1 MCTAAG
7 DRISRQL
14 TSRIDATGA
23 HVSFLVC
30 NAEGK
35 AVGTVRLV
43 ALPTKVKLTRL
54 AIEKDYRKYGL
65 GRVLVRALE
74 EFVANNSTREDF
86 APHVKEVDG
95 KKVITVK
102 IHSQV
107 STLGGRGA
115 HCRFP

>member
-1 MCTAAG
+1 MGTAAG

-95 KKVITVK
+95 KKVITIK

-107 STLGGRGA
+107 SALGG
-115 HCRFP
+115 P